1 MSKMTPEAL
10 LTVHGVTQKY
20 GDAPVIESAS
30 FSLKPGEV
38 LCLTGPSG
46 VGKSTLLEIAAGV
59 LRPDAGIV
67 TRGGKAALM
76 FQDDVLIPWLN
87 AEEAIL
93 YILPDSLDKKESQ
106 ARARHWLTRFG
117 LQGGQRPAAMSGG
130 MRRRLSLARTFAAA
144 RPLIFLD
151 EPFAF
156 LDIDN
161 QRIVAEE
168 IAAHAA
174 KGCGIMLTSH
184 ATDPLSLSDF
194 GQTPL
199 RVIPVE
205 QSPVIIS

>member
-1 MSKMTPEAL
+1 MSEAL
-10 LTVHGVTQKY
+10 LTLRGVAKKY
-20 GDAPVIESAS
+20 NAATVIESAT
-30 FSLKPGEV
+30 FSLRPGEI

-59 LRPDAGIV
+59 LRPDAGEV
-67 TRGGKAALM
+67 TRSGKPSLM

-93 YILPDSLDKKESQ
+93 YILPDSLDKKERQTQ
-106 ARARHWLTRFG
+106 AGRWLARFG

-156 LDIDN
+156 LDTDN

-174 KGCGIMLTSH
+174 SGCGIMLTSH
-184 ATDPLSLSDF
+184 ATEPLSLADL

-199 RVIPVE
+199 RVIPVTR
-205 QSPVIIS
+205 SPVVIS